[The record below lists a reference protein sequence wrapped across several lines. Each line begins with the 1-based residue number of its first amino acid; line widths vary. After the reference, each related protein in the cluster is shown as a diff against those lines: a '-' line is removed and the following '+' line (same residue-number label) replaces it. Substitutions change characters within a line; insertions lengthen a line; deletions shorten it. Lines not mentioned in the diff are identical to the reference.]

1 MDTRRQ
7 EKAAATARDYG
18 QGNIAGLDDAMTR
31 RLVAS
36 TVFTESNGGDLS
48 ITNQQGYVGRYQ
60 AGAGWLAD
68 AGYVDKGKLAVAMT
82 GYKSEWAWA
91 ESGGMTRFLQDNSN
105 WKQGLSLEKY
115 KQSSDLQDQAFKRNS
130 DVAYQR
136 AIDDQVLQ
144 PGDDPAKIAGFLKAR
159 HISGYGGAKGV
170 LQGKSPR
177 TDSNGTSNY
186 DYYNDIVNN
195 RDGLDQRMSLAASSI
210 DHHPVPGSRATVHDG
225 EGNVVKQGEKGKEV
239 SRLQQTLDRLGYHDA
254 HGRPIKVDGDFGI
267 HTKEAVIAFQKA
279 HGLHV
284 DGVVGH
290 DTREALRQAERTP
303 LLSERTHP
311 DYPLFREA
319 REGVRQLPAG
329 TFRNG
334 MEENNAAAMLAQK
347 AKDSGMSR
355 IDHVLMNTRGDG
367 VFAVQGNPQ
376 DPARHLVSVDKAQA
390 AAQSVER
397 STELLAARD
406 VNHLQSVQV
415 HTQMQ
420 HQEHHNG
427 LSMIMRP

>member
-1 MDTRRQ
+1 MGRYRIQ
-7 EKAAATARDYG
+7 ESVGTTVQQVHSYEDLEVHHPSKHGHEPGRVYANIEGEREEVLG
-18 QGNIAGLDDAMTR
+18 QRTSDNHLMVSKDFILTD
-31 RLVAS
+31 
-36 TVFTESNGGDLS
+36 SNTGS
-48 ITNQQGYVGRYQ
+48 NRVRVPAPVSGYVGR
-60 AGAGWLAD
+60 
-68 AGYVDKGKLAVAMT
+68 VDEANGLVAIYDHKDGELIAQIRHMNL
-82 GYKSEWAWA
+82 
-91 ESGGMTRFLQDNSN
+91 SGS
-105 WKQGLSLEKY
+105 GLREG
-115 KQSSDLQDQAFKRNS
+115 Q
-130 DVAYQR
+130 
-136 AIDDQVLQ
+136 QVEYGQ
-144 PGDDPAKIAGFLKAR
+144 PLGIQ
-159 HISGYGGAKGV
+159 SGYGGGNPHKYGTHVHVDFNERHLDQFKQYIRDVDTGVITTDRYPSVGRDQVQGHHVASAAPQHSDTSGGV
-170 LQGKSPR
+170 LKRGGHGVEAQ
-177 TDSNGTSNY
+177 N
-186 DYYNDIVNN
+186 
-195 RDGLDQRMSLAASSI
+195 
-210 DHHPVPGSRATVHDG
+210 
-225 EGNVVKQGEKGKEV
+225 
-239 SRLQQTLDRLGYHDA
+239 LQKALERLGYNDA
-254 HGRPIKVDGDFGI
+254 QGRPLKIDGDFGQN
-267 HTKEAVIAFQKA
+267 TECAVRAFQQA
-279 HGLHV
+279 HGLPV